1 MASFIDAVG
10 ESVNR
15 AACVILGDF
24 AARLEVLNYVLD
36 PLATAPSY
44 NGAAATYA
52 ARCGLPLP
60 PSFNGSAPF
69 TGGQCPGVLY
79 DVTVTY
85 TVIRGI
91 VSFPPGEPENKSAVR
106 RLAGAI
112 NGVRVVNDPGVTQLF
127 IRHAGIEAGVES
139 IGLATPGNARIEN
152 AVIVSAIR
160 VDGNPDNCGNPPVTP
175 PVYTPGSNT
184 YNTNVT
190 YNDNEGT
197 EVTIPVVIALGYATF
212 NANAEVTIPVELNFE
227 LNPELNFN
235 AEFNFNTGEVTPDLR
250 NPSAPRPPSCTDPN
264 GFEPDPTIPAP
275 PPEIPDAENPDTE
288 PDEPIERE
296 EIINAAIV
304 TVGNPGENES
314 VIFQDDNPDIY
325 VPALGYIQFKIR
337 VGASSAWTGDI
348 PIKCKRQFVPCP
360 WPLGA
365 VDVRGT
371 GRYENEITVTPVK
384 SRVQLINPFPE

>member
-1 MASFIDAVG
+1 MPSFIDAVG

-60 PSFNGSAPF
+60 DDFNGSAGF

-85 TVIRGI
+85 TI
-91 VSFPPGEPENKSAVR
+91 VRSIITFPPGSPENKSATR

-112 NGVRVVNDPGVTQLF
+112 EGLRVLNSPGLVQLA
-127 IRHAGIEAGVES
+127 IRHAGTESSVES
-139 IGLATPGNARIEN
+139 IGVTPDGNTRIDN
-152 AVIVSAIR
+152 AVITSVVR
-160 VDGNPDNCGNPPVTP
+160 VDGLPDNCGNPPVPP
-175 PVYTPGSNT
+175 PVYTPGSNSYT
-184 YNTNVT
+184 TNVT

-197 EVTIPVVIALGYATF
+197 EITIPVVIALGYATF
-212 NANAEVTIPVELNFE
+212 NANAEVTIPVDLDFE

-235 AEFNFNTGEVTPDLR
+235 AEFNFSTGEVTPDIR

-264 GFEPDPTIPAP
+264 GFEPDPTIPLP
-275 PPEIPDAENPDTE
+275 PPEIPDAESPDTP
-288 PDEPIERE
+288 PDTPTERE
-296 EIINAAIV
+296 SIISACIV
-304 TVGNPGENES
+304 TVADPNDNES
-314 VIFQDDNPDIY
+314 VIFQDRNPDIY
-325 VPALGYIQFKIR
+325 VPALGYVQFKIR
-337 VGASSAWTGDI
+337 VGAASAWTGDI
-348 PIKCKRQFVPCP
+348 PVKCKRQFIACP

-365 VDVRGT
+365 VDVAGT
-371 GRYENEITVTPVK
+371 GRYDNVIQITPVR
-384 SRVQLINPFPE
+384 SVVQLINPFPE